1 MQNVWNLQN
10 EIDCKQKRFVSMP
23 HNEVACERQ
32 QKRNNS
38 LTTIF
43 KVKFKVIKTS
53 MGIYAMHKPT
63 GMPSLNVITN
73 SLNIVQ
79 NTAS

>member
-1 MQNVWNLQN
+1 
-10 EIDCKQKRFVSMP
+10 MP

-53 MGIYAMHKPT
+53 MGIYAMHKST